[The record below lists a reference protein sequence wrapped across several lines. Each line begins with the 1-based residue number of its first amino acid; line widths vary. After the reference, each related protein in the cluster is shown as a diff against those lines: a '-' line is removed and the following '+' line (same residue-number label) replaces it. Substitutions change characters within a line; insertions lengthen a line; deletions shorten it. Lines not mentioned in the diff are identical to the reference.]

1 MLEIMRIVLRSMLNR
16 EPSNHS
22 TKEKAL
28 EMMQVSIRRTLV
40 HRFRQAD
47 DLLAQHGKTFHFA
60 AHFLPERYR
69 QAVVMLYAFFRTL
82 DDLVDE
88 RPESWRADDVRQELA
103 AWQVWFAGGLMTA
116 APREPMGT
124 TLAALVREY
133 AIPPALFEDFL
144 LGLLSDLEPRGFSSF
159 HELHRYCYQVAG
171 TVGLAMAYVLGN
183 DSEQARLAAHDLGI
197 AMQLTNILRD
207 LGRDLAAGRLYLP
220 SDELECFGLTFSS
233 LLRLSQAQE
242 GVDERFRALLCAQ
255 IARARR
261 YYFSG
266 LAGVWLLRPACRLPI
281 LLAGRLY
288 QRILLVIE
296 RQRYDVFRVRAATSL
311 FTKVREAGVVFLLD
325 RLWRSGEIPNISG
338 KEVFDEAEIC
348 FLPARPVTD
357 PAWSARPVAPAADVG
372 R

>member
-1 MLEIMRIVLRSMLNR
+1 M
-16 EPSNHS
+16 EPFNQS
-22 TKEKAL
+22 TREKAFA
-28 EMMQVSIRRTLV
+28 MMRVSMSRTPV
-40 HRFRQAD
+40 HRSKHAD
-47 DLLAQHGKTFHFA
+47 DLLARHGRTFHFA
-60 AHFLPERYR
+60 ARFLPERYR

-88 RPESWRADDVRQELA
+88 RPESWRADEVCQELA

-116 APREPMGT
+116 APREPLGT
-124 TLAALVREY
+124 TLAALVQEY

-144 LGLLSDLEPRGFSSF
+144 LGLLSDLEPRSFSSF

-171 TVGLAMAYVLGN
+171 TVGVAMAYVLG
-183 DSEQARLAAHDLGI
+183 DASEQARLAAHDLGI

-220 SDELECFGLTFSS
+220 FDELERFGLTPSS
-233 LLRLSQAQE
+233 LLQLSQTQE
-242 GVDERFRALLCAQ
+242 GADERFCALMGAQ

-261 YYFSG
+261 YYLSG
-266 LAGVWLLRPACRLPI
+266 LAGVWLLQPACRLPI

-288 QRILLVIE
+288 QRILVVIE

-325 RLWRSGEIPNISG
+325 RLWRFGEMPNTSG
-338 KEVFDEAEIC
+338 KEVFDEAEVC
-348 FLPARPVTD
+348 FLPARAVTD
-357 PAWSARPVAPAADVG
+357 PTGSACPVASAADIRG
-372 R
+372 RAY